1 MKISMDGKKR
11 NKKRLKIQLPLL
23 IWFLIAIFIS
33 GCAPPAYIQAIK
45 NHDVE
50 FMEKYINEGN
60 ELSSS
65 SSSKWLP
72 PLMVA
77 AQLNDINI
85 ARLLIEKGADVNGV
99 NRLGQTA
106 LHYAKTGE
114 MTQLLLKAGADVNVS
129 SKWGET
135 PLHWAKTGEIVK
147 LLLEAGA
154 ELNGLTKLGET
165 PLDVAYYANSK

>member
-11 NKKRLKIQLPLL
+11 NKKQLKIKLSVL
-23 IWFLIAIFIS
+23 IWFLIAIFLS
-33 GCAPPAYIQAIK
+33 GCGPAYFRAIK
-45 NHDVE
+45 KHDIE
-50 FMEKYINEGN
+50 FMKKYIAEGN
-60 ELSSS
+60 ELNNMDSVFIT
-65 SSSKWLP
+65 
-72 PLMVA
+72 PLMAA
-77 AQLNDINI
+77 AQFNDINI
-85 ARLLIEKGADVNGV
+85 AQLLIEKGASASVNYVDIHGV
-99 NRLGQTA
+99 TA
-106 LHYAKTGE
+106 LHVAKSSE
-114 MTQLLLKAGADVNVS
+114 MVQLLLKAGADVNVS